1 MDDMPFY
8 ADDHFVGIQTHFMK
22 IVALY
27 DNLINLIGNKNKSIT
42 KETFI
47 HTIAQVQKCKHS
59 PEAFKCLHWNFISI
73 IKDER
78 CCSNIW
84 ADTCISQAQ
93 MTLLIMLFINM
104 SPQFDHLH
112 TTIQG
117 PLNGY
122 WPLITYLSHSPN
134 IPLPSPSPYHHVNS
148 F

>member
-27 DNLINLIGNKNKSIT
+27 DNLIILIKTKVHVLPEKHLFTPIT
-42 KETFI
+42 R
-47 HTIAQVQKCKHS
+47 VQKCKHR
-59 PEAFKCLHWNFISI
+59 PEAFKCLHWNFIST

-112 TTIQG
+112 ITIQG
-117 PLNGY
+117 PLDGY
-122 WPLITYLSHSPN
+122 WPLITSLSHSPN
-134 IPLPSPSPYHHVNS
+134 ISLPSPSPYVHFNS